1 MKTFGCTYLPINSL
15 KEDAYSLLLHRTYS
29 QLTVTITSLSALVVK
44 LLLTLWSLQQTGSST
59 KHKKSSRADD
69 DTLISDMLG
78 GASSQPPVSDSGWD
92 EDFFAPKV
100 W

>member
-1 MKTFGCTYLPINSL
+1 MHVPLNKLLNS
-15 KEDAYSLLLHRTYS
+15 KEDAYSLFAPPALC

-44 LLLTLWSLQQTGSST
+44 LLFTLWSLQQTGSST